1 MFKTIW
7 PLSAILALRFLGLFL
22 VLPILSVYA
31 MGMQGAT
38 ALLVGVIVGG
48 YALTQAIFQVPFGS
62 MSDKI
67 GRKPTLVFGLLVFL
81 AGSILCAV
89 SNDIYL
95 LMFGRFLQGAGAIGS
110 VIPAMISD
118 LVPEESRGKAMAMMG
133 GSIALSFALAMG
145 LGPVLGASFGVASL
159 FWMTAAMA
167 VLAIVLVFVKVPTP
181 PRIHHV
187 YHNKIKTK
195 DIFKDNNL
203 LGMFILNGMQKGLM
217 TISFVLIP
225 LIMTGSLEEGGFAWE
240 KSELWMVYLPAM
252 IFGLIAMGPAAVFG
266 EKHNKAKQI
275 FLVSIVLFITSFLLM
290 GLSTDSTLFIVG
302 VVAFFIGFNMMEP
315 LVQSIISKYAKV
327 HQKGTALGI
336 SNTAAYFMTFIG
348 GTFAGL
354 MLDYADREK
363 LGLSLAGVGVL
374 WLIWTALKLSN
385 PIKHAHLY
393 AHTGKVDMAKLEA
406 LEHDAIA
413 EWYINET
420 EDLVVIKYQ
429 KEAIEEDA
437 LKTKIFH

>member
-1 MFKTIW
+1 ME
-7 PLSAILALRFLGLFL
+7 
-22 VLPILSVYA
+22 
-31 MGMQGAT
+31 GAT

-62 MSDKI
+62 ISDKI

-81 AGSILCAV
+81 AGSILCAM
-89 SNDIYL
+89 SDNIWL
-95 LMFGRFLQGAGAIGS
+95 LMIGRFLQGAGAIGS

-145 LGPVLGASFGVASL
+145 LGPVLGASYGVASL
-159 FWMTAAMA
+159 FWITAGMA

-181 PRIHHV
+181 PRIHHL

-225 LIMTGSLEEGGFAWE
+225 LILTGSVEDGGFAWE
-240 KSELWMVYLPAM
+240 KSELWMAYLPAM
-252 IFGLIAMGPAAVFG
+252 VFGLIAMGPAAVFG

-275 FLVSIVLFITSFLLM
+275 FLVSIVLFIAAFLLM
-290 GLSTDSTLFIVG
+290 GLSTTDTLFIIG
-302 VVAFFIGFNMMEP
+302 VVSFFIGFNMMEP

-336 SNTAAYFMTFIG
+336 SNTAAYLMTFIG

-354 MLDYADREK
+354 MLDYADREL
-363 LGLSLAGVGVL
+363 LGLSLAGVGLL
-374 WLIWTALKLSN
+374 WLIWTAMKLSN
-385 PIKHAHLY
+385 PLRHAHLY
-393 AHTGKVDMAKLEA
+393 VPTKHVDMKKLED

-420 EDLVVIKYQ
+420 EDLVVIKYR
-429 KEAIEEDA
+429 KEEIDEDA
-437 LKTKIFH
+437 LKAKIVI